1 MSRRI
6 AVTLG
11 AALLSVVALSGC
23 EAYDLPL
30 PGSPV
35 DDDNSFEVTAE
46 FNDVLNLVPRSPVL
60 VNDVTVGEV
69 VSLKRVGWHAGAVL
83 RIQDDVVLP
92 ENAVAQIEQSS
103 LLGEKY
109 VALRPGPDA
118 AVGRLSDG
126 DNIPLAATGRNPE
139 LEEVLGS
146 LSFLLN
152 GGGVGQLKTI
162 TTELNAVFDGR
173 QDRLRHVLG
182 QISTLVAGLDA
193 QKGDIIRAMESING
207 LTGTLNRERDTVTE
221 ALDTMGPAVTVLADQ
236 HDQLIS
242 MLKALDRLGAVGTRV
257 IGATKDQIL
266 EDLAR
271 LRPVL
276 HEIAAAG
283 DKLPTALSLL
293 ISFPFPIESNNI
305 VYGDYA
311 NTSIFFNVN
320 LQNLPT
326 GLDALGLKLPKGA
339 AATSGERTVGDVLS
353 QMPGLPGLPGGDPE
367 GSAGDLSALMGGG
380 E

>member
-1 MSRRI
+1 MRRT
-6 AVTLG
+6 ALALTTALLG
-11 AALLSVVALSGC
+11 AVALTGC

-69 VSLKRVGWHAGAVL
+69 VSLDRIGWHAGATL

-92 ENAVAQIEQSS
+92 ANTVAQIEQSS

-109 VALRPGPDA
+109 VSLQPGSGPSE
-118 AVGRLSDG
+118 GRLKDG
-126 DNIPLAATGRNPE
+126 DKILLSATGRNPE

-162 TTELNAVFDGR
+162 TTELNAVFNGR

-182 QISTLVAGLDA
+182 ELNTLVAGLDA
-193 QKGDIIRAMESING
+193 QKGDIIRAMEGING
-207 LTGTLNRERDTVTE
+207 LTETLNRERSTVTE
-221 ALDTMGPAVTVLADQ
+221 ALDTIGPAVTVLADQ
-236 HDQLIS
+236 HDQLID
-242 MLKALDRLGAVGTRV
+242 MLKALDRLGVVGTRV
-257 IGATKDQIL
+257 VNGTKDEIL
-266 EDLAR
+266 ETLAR

-276 HEIAAAG
+276 AEINKAG
-283 DKLPTALSLL
+283 DQIPTALSLL

-311 NTSIFFNVN
+311 NTSIFFNLN

-326 GLDALGLKLPKGA
+326 GASAIGLGAGA
-339 AATSGERTVGDVLS
+339 PGSGSLLS
-353 QMPGLPGLPGGDPE
+353 GLPGLPGLPGGSPKL
-367 GSAGDLSALMGGG
+367 SAGDLNALLGGAG
-380 E
+380 

>member
-1 MSRRI
+1 MIRRT
-6 AVTLG
+6 ALTVG
-11 AALLSVVALSGC
+11 AALLSAVVLTGC

-35 DDDNSFEVTAE
+35 DADESFEVTAE

-69 VSLKRVGWHAGAVL
+69 VSLERVGWHAGAVL

-92 ENAVAQIEQSS
+92 ENTVAQIEQSS

-109 VALRPGPDA
+109 VALRPGPGDP
-118 AVGRLSDG
+118 VGRLEDG
-126 DNIPLAATGRNPE
+126 DSIPLAATGRNPE

-182 QISTLVAGLDA
+182 EMSTLVAGLDA
-193 QKGDIIRAMESING
+193 QKDDIIAAMEALNG
-207 LTGTLNRERDTVTE
+207 LTGTLNREKATVTE
-221 ALDTMGPAVTVLADQ
+221 ALDTLGPAVTVLADQ

-242 MLKALDRLGAVGTRV
+242 MLAALDRLGRVGTRV
-257 IGATKDQIL
+257 IGETKDQIL

-283 DKLPTALSLL
+283 DQLPTALSLL

-311 NTSIFFNVN
+311 NTSIFFNLN

-326 GLDALGLKLPKGA
+326 GLDALGLKASKGA
-339 AATSGERTVGDVLS
+339 ASNGERTVGDVLS

-367 GSAGDLSALMGGG
+367 ESAGDLASLMGGA

>member
-1 MSRRI
+1 
-6 AVTLG
+6 
-11 AALLSVVALSGC
+11 
-23 EAYDLPL
+23 
-30 PGSPV
+30 V
-35 DDDNSFEVTAE
+35 DADESFEVTAE

-69 VSLKRVGWHAGAVL
+69 VSLERVGWHAGAVL

-92 ENAVAQIEQSS
+92 ENTIAQIEQSS

-109 VALRPGPDA
+109 VALRPGPGP
-118 AVGRLSDG
+118 AVGQLEDG

-182 QISTLVAGLDA
+182 EMSTLVAGLDA
-193 QKGDIIRAMESING
+193 QKDDIIAAMEALNG
-207 LTGTLNRERDTVTE
+207 LTGTLNREKATVTE
-221 ALDTMGPAVTVLADQ
+221 ALDTLGPAVTVLADQ

-257 IGATKDQIL
+257 IGETKDQIL

-276 HEIAAAG
+276 HEIVAAG
-283 DKLPTALSLL
+283 DQLPTALSLL
-293 ISFPFPIESNNI
+293 ISFPFPIESNDI

-311 NTSIFFNVN
+311 NTSIFFNLN
-320 LQNLPT
+320 LRNLPT
-326 GLDALGLKLPKGA
+326 GLDALGLNLGKGA
-339 AATSGERTVGDVLS
+339 AATGERTVGDVLS
-353 QMPGLPGLPGGDPE
+353 QMPGLPGLPGGDPAE
-367 GSAGDLSALMGGG
+367 SAGDLASLMGGA